1 MILKLIFKWSW
12 FNFVSKI
19 QKLWIWRSWKVSAEL
34 PWQTIFL
41 FSQSHHR
48 INKKNYFY
56 MRMQCQEDTVVGT
69 SDIQEI
75 SLCSWCSKPIWQKY
89 LWISNFLG
97 SYEKKIHLLKMREIF
112 FNVSSTRGLRSN
124 LCPVQWTYYEKS
136 NVLTAPSTW
145 TFHRYSAL

>member
-56 MRMQCQEDTVVGT
+56 MRKQCQKDTVVGT

-89 LWISNFLG
+89 LWISNFFG
-97 SYEKKIHLLKMREIF
+97 SYEKKNTSVKNEGNILQCILNKGSEEQSMP
-112 FNVSSTRGLRSN
+112 SSVNILR
-124 LCPVQWTYYEKS
+124 KI
-136 NVLTAPSTW
+136 
-145 TFHRYSAL
+145 